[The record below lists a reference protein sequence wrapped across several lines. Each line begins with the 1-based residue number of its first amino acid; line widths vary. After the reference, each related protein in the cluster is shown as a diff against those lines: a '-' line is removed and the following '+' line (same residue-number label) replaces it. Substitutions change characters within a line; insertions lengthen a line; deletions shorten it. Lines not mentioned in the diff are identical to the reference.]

1 MEPSLNVADMVPLL
15 DDRDPQAIF
24 DEWLAAVQAADPTY
38 RPVNGALETIIAEA
52 LCLSVSDVIYAV
64 NRLPGTAVEALLA
77 LMGIPR
83 FPGTPVSGQV
93 VITFDG
99 ERTVTVPWGSRMLID
114 GLEFTASETVSAT
127 GSSIT
132 VPVVSSDMLSLAN
145 GLPAGTGVDLLDPI
159 PVAVAAAT
167 TGVFAGGS
175 DPETDAAFK
184 ARAVLAFAINQQG
197 LVLPSAFAT
206 YCAGLIDVSR
216 AYALDL
222 YDPDT
227 GTAEGH
233 MTVFLWGHGQ
243 ALGTARE
250 AEIEADLQARSI
262 SNLQVHVLPV
272 TVITVDVEIE
282 VRLARAESATVIA
295 AVETALRQAI
305 SPAVWTWGES
315 VTPEEIAAIAA
326 RVNGVDYATDVI
338 APAAPVE
345 IEYLGYLPSVGT
357 VTVTI
362 AETP

>member
-1 MEPSLNVADMVPLL
+1 M
-15 DDRDPQAIF
+15 
-24 DEWLAAVQAADPTY
+24 
-38 RPVNGALETIIAEA
+38 
-52 LCLSVSDVIYAV
+52 
-64 NRLPGTAVEALLA
+64 
-77 LMGIPR
+77 
-83 FPGTPVSGQV
+83 
-93 VITFDG
+93 
-99 ERTVTVPWGSRMLID
+99 
-114 GLEFTASETVSAT
+114 
-127 GSSIT
+127 
-132 VPVVSSDMLSLAN
+132 
-145 GLPAGTGVDLLDPI
+145 PAGTGVDLLDPI

-197 LVLPSAFAT
+197 LVLPSAFAA

-272 TVITVDVEIE
+272 TVVTVDVEIE
-282 VRLARAESATVIA
+282 VRLAPGADSVTVIA
-295 AVETALRQAI
+295 AVEAALRQAI
-305 SPAVWTWGES
+305 SPAVWTWGET

-338 APAAPVE
+338 APPAPVE
-345 IEYLGYLPSVGT
+345 IEYLGDLPGVGT